1 MPDTAPARTPVS
13 ARDLVLAL
21 VADVAVVLLFA
32 AVGLASHNDGEVS
45 SWGVTMVA
53 LPFLVGLAIA
63 WLVTL
68 AWRAPLAAV
77 RTGLPVWAITLVLG
91 LVGRFLLGEGIALPF
106 VIVATLTLLVL
117 LVGWRLLAGSLRR
130 ARERRAS

>member
-68 AWRAPLAAV
+68 AWRAPLAAA
-77 RTGLPVWAITLVLG
+77 RTGLPVWAITVVLG
-91 LVGRFLLGEGIALPF
+91 LAGRFLLGEGIALPF

>member
-53 LPFLVGLAIA
+53 LPFLVALAIA
-63 WLVTL
+63 WLATV

-77 RTGLPVWAITLVLG
+77 RTGLPVWAITVVLG
-91 LVGRFLLGEGIALPF
+91 LAGRFLLGEGIALPF